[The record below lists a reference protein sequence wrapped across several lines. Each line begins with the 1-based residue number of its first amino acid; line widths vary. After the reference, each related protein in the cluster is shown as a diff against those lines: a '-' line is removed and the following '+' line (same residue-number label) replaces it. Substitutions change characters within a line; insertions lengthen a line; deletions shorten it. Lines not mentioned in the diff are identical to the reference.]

1 MHPVLA
7 ASLQLHEVA
16 KYYPMTSYDKKTAEQ
31 AAIFAVGFVVVLMV
45 LRSLFRSGR
54 RKPATNK

>member
-1 MHPVLA
+1 MHHVLA

-31 AAIFAVGFVVVLMV
+31 AGIFAVCFVVVLG
-45 LRSLFRSGR
+45 LLKALFSGGR
-54 RKPATNK
+54 RKAAAS